1 MIVSIKRDSGEFIEV
16 RESES
21 KDFNVLADFFA
32 RCTLPIW
39 QAELRK
45 TQFGKENPLKSDE
58 EIL

>member
-32 RCTLPIW
+32 RCTLSIW
-39 QAELRK
+39 QAELKK
-45 TQFGKENPLKSDE
+45 TQSGTGSALKSDE
-58 EIL
+58 EVF